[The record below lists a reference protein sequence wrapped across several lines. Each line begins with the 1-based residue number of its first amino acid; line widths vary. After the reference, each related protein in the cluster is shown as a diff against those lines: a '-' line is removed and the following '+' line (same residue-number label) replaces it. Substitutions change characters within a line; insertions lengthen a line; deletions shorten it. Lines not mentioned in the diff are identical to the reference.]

1 MKGSDKTMEFEGIG
15 IGESNFKGLRL
26 RKNYFID
33 KTMYIKDIID
43 NQARVLLVTR
53 PRRFGKTLNMSMLR
67 YFFDCDVKDS
77 KELFEGLKIMEQGE
91 KYTSKLGAYPCIYLT
106 LKDVNVDDYE
116 RMATG
121 FKSAV
126 LDAYREHRYLL
137 DSDKVYD
144 DEKARINDIL
154 YIREDEEQLI
164 KSIRE
169 LSGYLYRHYEKPV
182 MLFIDE
188 YDVPIQAAYVEKYYE
203 QAIKF
208 LKNFY
213 TTTFKDNP
221 YLEKTVLTGVSRVAK
236 ESIFSGANNFK
247 VFTVLDNEF
256 ADDFGIT
263 SEEMDKVIEDFN
275 VKEDKE
281 EIKKWYDGYR
291 IGNVEGIYNPWSIL
305 NYLTDKQ
312 LKPYWVNTSSNDL
325 IKMTI
330 KKSTTV
336 KEKMEKLLKGEAI
349 EVPIDLETIIDGIEE
364 NENNIWG
371 LMLGTGYLKVDE
383 VVNLAEGI
391 YKVKLPNYEIK
402 LLFQSIVRSWFND
415 KVIGNDLNSIL
426 KDLVELNL
434 SEFEIKFQKL
444 VKEMF
449 SYMDVGENTAENF
462 YHAFVLGML
471 VGLKDSYYVN
481 SNRESGMG
489 RYDIMLEP
497 QDKNKNSFIIEFKV
511 ANDMQ
516 ENTIED
522 VIESAKRQIEERD
535 YESNL
540 RERGFN
546 NITKMVFAFR
556 GKECKMQVV

>member
-1 MKGSDKTMEFEGIG
+1 MIKIMEFEKIG
-15 IGESNFKGLRL
+15 IGTSDFRKLRTL
-26 RKNYFID
+26 KYYYID
-33 KTMYIKDIID
+33 KSMYIKDIID
-43 NQARVLLVTR
+43 NASEVALITR

-67 YFFDCDVKDS
+67 YFFDCDIKDS
-77 KELFEGLKIMEQGE
+77 REMFNGLKIMEQGE

-106 LKDVNVDDYE
+106 LKDLDVSKFEYMITQLKTEMLEIYYE
-116 RMATG
+116 
-121 FKSAV
+121 K
-126 LDAYREHRYLL
+126 RYLL
-137 DSDKVYD
+137 DGDNIAEGERTIFNKILSATAS
-144 DEKARINDIL
+144 EMEIINSV
-154 YIREDEEQLI
+154 
-164 KSIRE
+164 KM
-169 LSGYLYRHYEKPV
+169 LSKLLYRHYEKPV

-188 YDVPIQAAYVEKYYE
+188 YDVPIQAAYVKGFYNE
-203 QAIKF
+203 AIDF

-213 TTTFKDNP
+213 RTTFKDNP

-263 SEEMDKVIEDFN
+263 SEEMDKVIEDFD
-275 VKEDKE
+275 VEDEKE

-336 KEKMEKLLKGEAI
+336 KEKMERLLKGEAI
-349 EVPIDLETIIDGIEE
+349 EVPIDLETIINGIEE

-383 VVNLAEGI
+383 VVDLARGI
-391 YKVKLPNYEIK
+391 YKVKLPNYEIN
-402 LLFQSIVRSWFND
+402 LLFENMVEEWFND

-434 SEFEIKFQKL
+434 DEFEIKFQKL
-444 VKEMF
+444 VEEMF
-449 SYMDVGENTAENF
+449 SYMDVGKDTAENF

-497 QDKNKNSFIIEFKV
+497 QDKTKNSFIIEFKV
-511 ANDMQ
+511 ANDMK

-522 VIESAKRQIEERD
+522 VVESAKKQIEERD

-546 NITKMVFAFR
+546 NITKMVFAFK
-556 GKECKMQVV
+556 GKECKMQIV